1 MKWKTT
7 CWLLLLAV
15 VLFAFIYFVDRQTP
29 PKSNSPT
36 RLLQIKPETITG
48 IQLSRGSNLVLW
60 VEKTNQS
67 WNLTL
72 PVHYPAQTLA
82 IESLVQTLAGLGAL
96 SYITP
101 KELAGN
107 HHSPAEYGL
116 DVPQATVTLL
126 QGRHHTDVLFGA
138 KTPVGDHVYA
148 QLLTTPGIYV
158 VEAEVFDRLPRTEHD
173 WRDPALMNLLGL
185 TFDHMEVRAP
195 GRGFAIQANQTNG
208 LFYLSRPQ
216 MVRASLPKVA
226 ALLQKLQAARVV
238 QFVDDS
244 RLDLES
250 LGLQPPEA
258 ELAFGSGTN
267 DLLVVQF
274 GKSPTNDPTVVYARR
289 LSQTNIVLVPKP
301 VLEAVLTPHTDLRDR
316 HLFSFSPAQMDSIE
330 VAVAAEK
337 FTVHRQT
344 NGVWMVTEP
353 QAALAD
359 PDLMR
364 EWLDGIERLEGAVEK
379 DVVTDFA
386 LYKLTPPARQYT
398 LKTSVTNA
406 DGTVTNRLLSQL
418 DIGGLQQDKIF
429 ARRSDENSVYSISRA
444 DFDQLPAA
452 SWQLRDRRIWSF
464 TTNQVS
470 RITVRHRGYVRQ
482 WDRSA
487 AGQWNFAPGSQGILD
502 NKQFALEETMFRL
515 GELRAAVWVAKG
527 AEPRDLYGFTDDGYK
542 MTLDLKNGDKPS
554 VLTLEFGGNTPTANY
569 HYALATVDGQSWI
582 FEFPM
587 GLFLQVLRDF
597 SNPTLRA
604 AAPANP

>member
-15 VLFAFIYFVDRQTP
+15 VLFAFIYLVDRQTP
-29 PKSNSPT
+29 AESISPT
-36 RLLQIKPETITG
+36 PLLQIKPENITG
-48 IQLSRGSNLVLW
+48 IQLSRGTNLVLW
-60 VEKTNQS
+60 AEKTNQT

-72 PVHYPAQTLA
+72 PVHYPAQSLA
-82 IESLVQTLAGLGAL
+82 IESLVQTLAGLATH
-96 SYITP
+96 SYITA

-107 HHSPAEYGL
+107 RRSTAEFGL
-116 DVPQATVTLL
+116 DVPQATLTLL
-126 QGRHHTDVLFGA
+126 QGRHHTDLLFGA

-158 VEAEVFDRLPRTEHD
+158 IEAEVFDRLPRTEHD
-173 WRDPALMNLLGL
+173 WRDPSLLNLLGL

-195 GRGFAIQANQTNG
+195 GRGFAIQANPTNG
-208 LFYLSRPQ
+208 MFYLSRPQ
-216 MVRASLPKVA
+216 MVRASLPKVT

-238 QFVDDS
+238 QFVDDA

-258 ELAFGSGTN
+258 ELAFASGTN

-274 GKSPTNDPTVVYARR
+274 GKSPTNDPAVVYARR
-289 LSQTNIVLVPKP
+289 LSQMNIVLVPKP
-301 VLEAVLTPHTDLRDR
+301 ILDAVLTPHTDLRDR
-316 HLFSFSPAQMDSIE
+316 HLFSFTPAQMDIIE
-330 VAVAAEK
+330 VAAAEK
-337 FTVHRQT
+337 FTVRRQT

-353 QAALAD
+353 QAVMAD
-359 PDLMR
+359 PELMR

-379 DVVTDFA
+379 DVVTDFT
-386 LYKLTPPARQYT
+386 LYKLTPPARQYS
-398 LKTSVTNA
+398 LKTSVTNT

-429 ARRSDENSVYSISRA
+429 AHRSDENSVYSITRA
-444 DFDQLPAA
+444 DFDQMPAA

-470 RITVRHRGYVRQ
+470 RVTVRHRGYVRQ

-515 GELRAAVWVAKG
+515 GELRASVWVAKG
-527 AEPRDLYGFTDDGYK
+527 GAQRDLYGFTDDGYK
-542 MTLDLKNGDKPS
+542 MTIDLKNADKS
-554 VLTLEFGGNTPTANY
+554 NVLTLELGGAAPSSNY
-569 HYALATVDGQSWI
+569 HYALATIDGQSWI
-582 FEFPM
+582 FEFPIA
-587 GLFLQVLRDF
+587 LFFQLLRDF
-597 SNPTLRA
+597 SNPTLQT
-604 AAPANP
+604 AAPTNP